1 MMQRNVASIPGY
13 RPGNE
18 ANTHSSGQVIVKD
31 LDMFEKQNSVRSV
44 AAKGYVHLHGYSPG
58 DVPQEL
64 ARKSW
69 CLGHKVASEERR
81 AWQGSL
87 KSTSPSKLQTEHKN
101 KN

>member
-44 AAKGYVHLHGYSPG
+44 AAKGMYTFMAIV
-58 DVPQEL
+58 QEMYN
-64 ARKSW
+64 RS
-69 CLGHKVASEERR
+69 
-81 AWQGSL
+81 
-87 KSTSPSKLQTEHKN
+87 
-101 KN
+101 